1 MASKITRHTISGTTI
16 VGGTLT
22 AYTNT
27 VARGNIKA
35 IHVDYD
41 STAAA
46 TADLVL
52 SDNEGQT
59 ILTLTDI
66 NTDGWY
72 YPRANAQDAT
82 GVDRVFIAAGQK
94 IPVEFTVFS
103 LLKLVLAQAGDL
115 KTIKVTFLVEEF

>member
-1 MASKITRHTISGTTI
+1 MASKISRHTISGTTI

-22 AYTNT
+22 AYTPN
-27 VARGNIKA
+27 VVRGNIKA
-35 IHVDYD
+35 VHVDYD

-46 TADLVL
+46 TTDLVL

-59 ILTLTDI
+59 ILTLTDT

-72 YPRANAQDAT
+72 YPRANAQSAA
-82 GVDRVFIAAGQK
+82 GVDRVFIAAGQL

-103 LLKLVLAQAGDL
+103 LLKAVVAQGGDL
-115 KTIKVTFLVEEF
+115 KTLKVTFLVEEY